1 MSRLTE
7 LYDIYK
13 KQGAAQQKAD
23 VAASDKIYDTQ
34 RQQTQ
39 NTYNRQIQDTNNSYE
54 DMYRE
59 NAVQK
64 LINERE
70 IAENMADLGLTD
82 SGLNRTQQTAVQFSY
97 ANGKNKIDVNRQKA
111 VDTLTAS
118 LADAISSID
127 ANKLAAAEKI
137 RSSYESSW
145 NSAAQS
151 TYAKE
156 LEEQTQRQ
164 KDAYN
169 YRLKLYDKQQQAYEK
184 QLRAEKENNY
194 IIKTNGGSLSYGY
207 KGTLKDNNVSVIYNK
222 TNKTTTYIDNN
233 SGKKTTVASSVNP
246 YTGNDNSEL
255 IEEFGAF
262 DNGYQPRGVRG
273 HGKLLRS
280 VGKDVL
286 NGKKQNIFEAADAS
300 LWIWDGS
307 INEYRMVDINGDGE
321 SNIKDLIALR
331 KKNTQ

>member
-13 KQGAAQQKAD
+13 KQGAAQRDAD
-23 VAASDKIYDTQ
+23 VSASDKMYDTQ

-70 IAENMADLGLTD
+70 IAEDMASAGLTD
-82 SGLNRTQQTAVQFSY
+82 SGLNRTQQTAVQLSY
-97 ANGKNKIDVNRQKA
+97 ANSKNKIDVNRQKA

-127 ANKLAAAEKI
+127 ANKLSAAEKI

-156 LEEQTQRQ
+156 LEEQTKQVEANIKAQ
-164 KDAYN
+164 KEQIAE
-169 YRLKLYDKQQQAYEK
+169 QQKA
-184 QLRAEKENNY
+184 NY
-194 IIKTNGGSLSYGY
+194 IIKTNNGLLSKNYS
-207 KGTLKDNNVSVIYNK
+207 GTLKENGVDSYRVKQGEN
-222 TNKTTTYIDNN
+222 TYIRYVDNN
-233 SGKKTTVASSVNP
+233 SGKSVNVPLGVNP
-246 YTGNDNSEL
+246 YTGDNNASETDRGDTAL
-255 IEEFGAF
+255 AYRKYDAF
-262 DNGYQPRGVRG
+262 ENGYQPKGVFYD
-273 HGKLLRS
+273 
-280 VGKDVL
+280 GKDYGWVSFSGMRDEI
-286 NGKKQNIFEAADAS
+286 NGNMQNVHRTKDGS
-300 LWIWDGS
+300 LWIWDGR
-307 INEYRMVDINGDGE
+307 NNRY
-321 SNIKDLIALR
+321 IKYI
-331 KKNTQ
+331 Q

>member
-1 MSRLTE
+1 MDRQTE
-7 LYDIYK
+7 LLEIYRRNGTP
-13 KQGAAQQKAD
+13 QMKAD
-23 VAASDKIYDTQ
+23 IAASGKVYDTQ

-39 NTYNRQIQDTNNSYE
+39 DTYDRQIKDTNNSYE

-64 LINERE
+64 LINERK
-70 IAENMADLGLTD
+70 IAEDMAGLGLTD
-82 SGLNRTQQTAVQFSY
+82 SGLNRTQQTAVQLSY
-97 ANGKNKIDVNRQKA
+97 ANSKNKIDTNRQKA
-111 VDTLTAS
+111 VDTLAAS
-118 LADAISSID
+118 LADAVSRID

-137 RSSYESSW
+137 RSSYESGWS
-145 NSAAQS
+145 SAAQS

-156 LEEQTQRQ
+156 LEEQTKRVEANIKAQ
-164 KDAYN
+164 KEQIAE
-169 YRLKLYDKQQQAYEK
+169 QQKA
-184 QLRAEKENNY
+184 NY
-194 IIKTNGGSLSYGY
+194 IIQTNGGTLRRSFTGS
-207 KGTLKDNNVSVIYNK
+207 LKDNNVSVIYDK

-280 VGKDVL
+280 VGKDAI
-286 NGKKQNIFEAADAS
+286 NGNMQNIFEAADAS

-331 KKNTQ
+331 KKNAQ

>member
-13 KQGAAQQKAD
+13 KQGTARQKAD
-23 VAASDKIYDTQ
+23 VAASDKMYDTQ

-70 IAENMADLGLTD
+70 IAEDMAGLGLTD
-82 SGLNRTQQTAVQFSY
+82 SGLNRTQQTAVQLSY

-111 VDTLTAS
+111 VDTLTAA
-118 LADAISSID
+118 LADAVSQID
-127 ANKLAAAEKI
+127 ANKLADAEKI

-156 LEEQTQRQ
+156 LEEQT
-164 KDAYN
+164 
-169 YRLKLYDKQQQAYEK
+169 KQQK
-184 QLRAEKENNY
+184 QYYDYSLKALKSQQKAAKEASY
-194 IIKTNGGSLSYGY
+194 IIQTNGGTLRRNFAGS
-207 KGTLKDNNVSVIYNK
+207 LKDNNVSVIYDK

-233 SGKKTTVASSVNP
+233 SGKKTTVSSSVNP
-246 YTGNDNSEL
+246 YTGSDNSEL

-280 VGKDVL
+280 VGKDVI
-286 NGKKQNIFEAADAS
+286 NGNMQNIFEAADAS

-331 KKNTQ
+331 KKNAQ

>member
-1 MSRLTE
+1 MDRQTE
-7 LYDIYK
+7 LLEIYRRNGTP
-13 KQGAAQQKAD
+13 QMKAD
-23 VAASDKIYDTQ
+23 IAASGKVYDTQ

-39 NTYNRQIQDTNNSYE
+39 DTYDRQIKDTNNSYE

-64 LINERE
+64 LINERK
-70 IAENMADLGLTD
+70 IAEDMAGLGLTD
-82 SGLNRTQQTAVQFSY
+82 SGLNRTQQTAVQLSY

-111 VDTLTAS
+111 VGTLTAS
-118 LADAISSID
+118 LADAVSRID

-156 LEEQTQRQ
+156 LEEQTKRVEANIKAQ
-164 KDAYN
+164 KEQIAE
-169 YRLKLYDKQQQAYEK
+169 QQKA
-184 QLRAEKENNY
+184 NY
-194 IIKTNGGSLSYGY
+194 IIQTNGGTLRRSFTGS
-207 KGTLKDNNVSVIYNK
+207 LKDNNVSVIYDK

-280 VGKDVL
+280 VGKDAI
-286 NGKKQNIFEAADAS
+286 NGNMQNIFEAADAS

-331 KKNTQ
+331 KKNAQ

>member
-13 KQGAAQQKAD
+13 KQGTAQRDAD
-23 VAASDKIYDTQ
+23 VAASGKVYDTQ

-39 NTYNRQIQDTNNSYE
+39 DTYDRQIKNTNNSYE

-70 IAENMADLGLTD
+70 IAEDMADLGLTD
-82 SGLNRTQQTAVQFSY
+82 SGLNRTQQTAVQLSY
-97 ANGKNKIDVNRQKA
+97 ANSKNKIDVNRQKA
-111 VDTLTAS
+111 VDTLAAS
-118 LADAISSID
+118 LADAVSRID

-156 LEEQTQRQ
+156 LEEQTKRVEANIKAQ
-164 KDAYN
+164 KEQIAE
-169 YRLKLYDKQQQAYEK
+169 QQKA
-184 QLRAEKENNY
+184 NY
-194 IIKTNGGSLSYGY
+194 IIQTNGGTLRRSFTGS
-207 KGTLKDNNVSVIYNK
+207 LKDNNVSVIYDK

-280 VGKDVL
+280 VGKDAI
-286 NGKKQNIFEAADAS
+286 NGNMQNIFEAADAS

-331 KKNTQ
+331 KKNAQ

>member
-13 KQGAAQQKAD
+13 KQGTARQKAD
-23 VAASDKIYDTQ
+23 VAASDKVYDTQ

-70 IAENMADLGLTD
+70 IAEDMAGLGLTD
-82 SGLNRTQQTAVQFSY
+82 SGLNRTQQTAVQLSY

-118 LADAISSID
+118 LADAVSRID

-156 LEEQTQRQ
+156 LEEQTKRVEANIKAQ
-164 KDAYN
+164 KEQIAE
-169 YRLKLYDKQQQAYEK
+169 QQKA
-184 QLRAEKENNY
+184 NY
-194 IIKTNGGSLSYGY
+194 IIQTNGGTLRRNFTGS
-207 KGTLKDNNVSVIYNK
+207 LKDNNVSVIYDK

-233 SGKKTTVASSVNP
+233 SGKKTTVSSSVNP
-246 YTGNDNSEL
+246 YTGSDNSEL

-280 VGKDVL
+280 VGKDTI
-286 NGKKQNIFEAADAS
+286 NGNMQNIFEAADAS

-331 KKNTQ
+331 KKNAQ

>member
-13 KQGAAQQKAD
+13 KQGTARQKAD
-23 VAASDKIYDTQ
+23 VAASDKMYDTQ

-39 NTYNRQIQDTNNSYE
+39 NTYNRQIKDTNNSYE

-70 IAENMADLGLTD
+70 IAEDIAGLGLTD
-82 SGLNRTQQTAVQFSY
+82 SGLNRTQQTAVQLSY

-156 LEEQTQRQ
+156 LEEQT
-164 KDAYN
+164 
-169 YRLKLYDKQQQAYEK
+169 KQQK
-184 QLRAEKENNY
+184 QYYDYSLKALKSQQKAAKEASY
-194 IIKTNGGSLSYGY
+194 IIQTNGGTLRRNFTGS
-207 KGTLKDNNVSVIYNK
+207 LKDNNVSVIYDK

-233 SGKKTTVASSVNP
+233 SGKKTTVSSSVNP
-246 YTGNDNSEL
+246 YTGSDNSEL

-280 VGKDVL
+280 VGKDVI
-286 NGKKQNIFEAADAS
+286 NGNMQNIFEAADAS

-331 KKNTQ
+331 KKNAQ

>member
-13 KQGAAQQKAD
+13 KQGTAQRDAD
-23 VAASDKIYDTQ
+23 VAASDKMYDTQ
-34 RQQTQ
+34 RRQTQ
-39 NTYNRQIQDTNNSYE
+39 DTYDRQIKETNNSYE

-70 IAENMADLGLTD
+70 IAEDMANSGLTD
-82 SGLNRTQQTAVQFSY
+82 SGLNRTQQTAVQLSY

-111 VDTLTAS
+111 VDTLAAS

-127 ANKLAAAEKI
+127 ANKLSAAEKI
-137 RSSYESSW
+137 RSSYENSW

-156 LEEQTQRQ
+156 LEEQTKQVEASIKAQ
-164 KDAYN
+164 KEQIAE
-169 YRLKLYDKQQQAYEK
+169 QQKA
-184 QLRAEKENNY
+184 NY
-194 IIKTNGGSLSYGY
+194 IIQTNGGTLRRSFTGS
-207 KGTLKDNNVSVIYNK
+207 LKDNNVSVIYDK

-280 VGKDVL
+280 VGRDTI
-286 NGKKQNIFEAADAS
+286 NGNMQNIFEAADAS

-331 KKNTQ
+331 KKNAQ

>member
-1 MSRLTE
+1 MDRQTE
-7 LYDIYK
+7 LLEIYRRNGTP
-13 KQGAAQQKAD
+13 QMKAD
-23 VAASDKIYDTQ
+23 IAASGKVYDTQ

-39 NTYNRQIQDTNNSYE
+39 DTYDRQIKDTNNSYE

-59 NAVQK
+59 NAVQR
-64 LINERE
+64 LINERK
-70 IAENMADLGLTD
+70 IAEDMAGLGLTD
-82 SGLNRTQQTAVQFSY
+82 SGLNRTQQTATQLSY
-97 ANGKNKIDVNRQKA
+97 ANSKNKIDVNRQKA

-118 LADAISSID
+118 LADAVSRID

-156 LEEQTQRQ
+156 LEEQTKRVEANIKAQ
-164 KDAYN
+164 KEQIAE
-169 YRLKLYDKQQQAYEK
+169 QQKA
-184 QLRAEKENNY
+184 NY
-194 IIKTNGGSLSYGY
+194 IIQTNGGTLRRSFTGS
-207 KGTLKDNNVSVIYNK
+207 LKDNNVSVIYDK

-280 VGKDVL
+280 VGKDAI
-286 NGKKQNIFEAADAS
+286 NGNMQNIFEAADAS

-331 KKNTQ
+331 KKNAQ

>member
-1 MSRLTE
+1 MMSRLTE

-13 KQGAAQQKAD
+13 KQGTARQKAD
-23 VAASDKIYDTQ
+23 VAASDKMYDTQ

-39 NTYNRQIQDTNNSYE
+39 NTYNRQIKDTNNSYE

-70 IAENMADLGLTD
+70 IAEDMAGLGLTD
-82 SGLNRTQQTAVQFSY
+82 SGLNRTQQTAVQLSY

-137 RSSYESSW
+137 RSSYESGW
-145 NSAAQS
+145 QSAAQS
-151 TYAKE
+151 TYARE
-156 LEEQTQRQ
+156 LEEQT
-164 KDAYN
+164 
-169 YRLKLYDKQQQAYEK
+169 KQQK
-184 QLRAEKENNY
+184 QYYDYSLKTLKSQQKAAKEASY
-194 IIKTNGGSLSYGY
+194 IIQTNGGTLRRNFTGS
-207 KGTLKDNNVSVIYNK
+207 LKDNNVSVIYDK
-222 TNKTTTYIDNN
+222 TNKTTTYVDNN

-246 YTGNDNSEL
+246 YTGSDNSEL

-280 VGKDVL
+280 VGKDVI
-286 NGKKQNIFEAADAS
+286 NGNMQNIFEAADAS

-331 KKNTQ
+331 KKNAQ

>member
-1 MSRLTE
+1 MDRQTE
-7 LYDIYK
+7 LLEIYRRNGTP
-13 KQGAAQQKAD
+13 QMKAD
-23 VAASDKIYDTQ
+23 IAASGKVYDTQ

-39 NTYNRQIQDTNNSYE
+39 NTYNRQIKDTNNSYE

-82 SGLNRTQQTAVQFSY
+82 SGLNRTQQTAVQLSY
-97 ANGKNKIDVNRQKA
+97 ANSKNKIDTSRQKA
-111 VDTLTAS
+111 VDTLAAS
-118 LADAISSID
+118 LADAVSRID
-127 ANKLAAAEKI
+127 ANKLADAEKI
-137 RSSYESSW
+137 RSSYESGWS
-145 NSAAQS
+145 SAAQS

-156 LEEQTQRQ
+156 LEEQTKRVEANIKAQ
-164 KDAYN
+164 KEQIAE
-169 YRLKLYDKQQQAYEK
+169 QQKA
-184 QLRAEKENNY
+184 NY
-194 IIKTNGGSLSYGY
+194 IIQTNGGTLRRSFTGS
-207 KGTLKDNNVSVIYNK
+207 LKDNNVSVIYDK

-280 VGKDVL
+280 VGKDAI
-286 NGKKQNIFEAADAS
+286 NGNMQNIFEAADAS

-331 KKNTQ
+331 KKNAQ

>member
-1 MSRLTE
+1 MDRQTE
-7 LYDIYK
+7 LLEIYRRNGTP
-13 KQGAAQQKAD
+13 QMKAD
-23 VAASDKIYDTQ
+23 IAASGKVYDTQ

-39 NTYNRQIQDTNNSYE
+39 DTYDRQIKDTNNSYE

-59 NAVQK
+59 NAVQR
-64 LINERE
+64 LINERK
-70 IAENMADLGLTD
+70 IAEDMAGLGLTD
-82 SGLNRTQQTAVQFSY
+82 SGLNRTQQTAVQLSY
-97 ANGKNKIDVNRQKA
+97 ANSKNKIDTNRQKA
-111 VDTLTAS
+111 VDTLAAS
-118 LADAISSID
+118 LADAVSRID
-127 ANKLAAAEKI
+127 ANKLADAEKI

-156 LEEQTQRQ
+156 LEEQTKRVEANIKAQ
-164 KDAYN
+164 KEQIAE
-169 YRLKLYDKQQQAYEK
+169 QQKA
-184 QLRAEKENNY
+184 NY
-194 IIKTNGGSLSYGY
+194 IIQTNGGTLRRSFTGS
-207 KGTLKDNNVSVIYNK
+207 LKDNNVSVIYDK

-255 IEEFGAF
+255 IEKFGAF

-280 VGKDVL
+280 VGKDAI
-286 NGKKQNIFEAADAS
+286 NGNMQNIFEAADAS

-331 KKNTQ
+331 KKNAQ

>member
-13 KQGAAQQKAD
+13 KQGTARQKAD
-23 VAASDKIYDTQ
+23 VAASDKMYDTQ

-39 NTYNRQIQDTNNSYE
+39 NTYNRQIKDTNNSYE

-70 IAENMADLGLTD
+70 IAEDMAGLGLTD
-82 SGLNRTQQTAVQFSY
+82 SGLNRTQQTAVQLSY
-97 ANGKNKIDVNRQKA
+97 ANGKNNIDVNRQKA

-118 LADAISSID
+118 LADAISWID

-156 LEEQTQRQ
+156 LEEQT
-164 KDAYN
+164 
-169 YRLKLYDKQQQAYEK
+169 KQQK
-184 QLRAEKENNY
+184 QYYDYSLKALKSQQKAAKEASY
-194 IIKTNGGSLSYGY
+194 IIQTNGGTLRRNFTGS
-207 KGTLKDNNVSVIYNK
+207 LKDNNVSVIYDK

-233 SGKKTTVASSVNP
+233 SGKKTTVSSSVNP
-246 YTGNDNSEL
+246 YTGSDNSEL

-280 VGKDVL
+280 VGKDVI
-286 NGKKQNIFEAADAS
+286 NGNMQNIFEAADAS

-331 KKNTQ
+331 KKNAQ

>member
-13 KQGAAQQKAD
+13 KQGTARQKAD
-23 VAASDKIYDTQ
+23 VAASDKMYDTQ

-39 NTYNRQIQDTNNSYE
+39 NTYNRQIKDTNNSYE

-70 IAENMADLGLTD
+70 IAEDMAGLGLTD
-82 SGLNRTQQTAVQFSY
+82 SGLNRTQQTAVQLSY

-111 VDTLTAS
+111 IDTLTAS

-156 LEEQTQRQ
+156 LEEQT
-164 KDAYN
+164 
-169 YRLKLYDKQQQAYEK
+169 KQQK
-184 QLRAEKENNY
+184 QYYDYSLKALKSQQKAAKEASY
-194 IIKTNGGSLSYGY
+194 IIQTNGGTLRRNFTGS
-207 KGTLKDNNVSVIYNK
+207 LKDNNVSVIYDK

-233 SGKKTTVASSVNP
+233 SGKKTTVSSSVNP
-246 YTGNDNSEL
+246 YTGSDNSEL

-280 VGKDVL
+280 VGKDAI
-286 NGKKQNIFEAADAS
+286 NGNMQNIFEAADAS

>member
-1 MSRLTE
+1 MQL
-7 LYDIYK
+7 
-13 KQGAAQQKAD
+13 
-23 VAASDKIYDTQ
+23 
-34 RQQTQ
+34 
-39 NTYNRQIQDTNNSYE
+39 
-54 DMYRE
+54 
-59 NAVQK
+59 
-64 LINERE
+64 
-70 IAENMADLGLTD
+70 
-82 SGLNRTQQTAVQFSY
+82 SY
-97 ANGKNKIDVNRQKA
+97 ANSKNKIDTNRQKA
-111 VDTLTAS
+111 VDTLAAS
-118 LADAISSID
+118 LADAVSRID

-137 RSSYESSW
+137 RSSYESGWS
-145 NSAAQS
+145 SAAQS

-156 LEEQTQRQ
+156 LEEQT
-164 KDAYN
+164 
-169 YRLKLYDKQQQAYEK
+169 KQQK
-184 QLRAEKENNY
+184 QYYDYSLKALKSQQKAAKEASY
-194 IIKTNGGSLSYGY
+194 IIQTNGGTLRRNFTGS
-207 KGTLKDNNVSVIYNK
+207 LKDNNVSVIYDK

-280 VGKDVL
+280 VGKDAI
-286 NGKKQNIFEAADAS
+286 NGNMQNIFEAADAS

-331 KKNTQ
+331 KKNAQ

>member
-13 KQGAAQQKAD
+13 KQGTAQRDAD
-23 VAASDKIYDTQ
+23 VAASDKMYDTQ
-34 RQQTQ
+34 RRQTQ
-39 NTYNRQIQDTNNSYE
+39 DTYDRQIKDTNNSYE

-59 NAVQK
+59 NAVQR
-64 LINERE
+64 LINERK
-70 IAENMADLGLTD
+70 IAEDMAGLGLTD
-82 SGLNRTQQTAVQFSY
+82 SGLNRTQQTAVQLSY
-97 ANGKNKIDVNRQKA
+97 ANSKNKIDTNRQKA
-111 VDTLTAS
+111 VDTLAAS
-118 LADAISSID
+118 LADAVSRID

-156 LEEQTQRQ
+156 LEEQTKRVEANIKAQ
-164 KDAYN
+164 KEQIAE
-169 YRLKLYDKQQQAYEK
+169 QQKA
-184 QLRAEKENNY
+184 NY
-194 IIKTNGGSLSYGY
+194 IIQTNGGTLRRSFTGS
-207 KGTLKDNNVSVIYNK
+207 LKDNNVSVIYDK

-280 VGKDVL
+280 VGKDAI
-286 NGKKQNIFEAADAS
+286 NGNMQNIFEAADAS

>member
-1 MSRLTE
+1 MDRQTE
-7 LYDIYK
+7 LLEIYRRNGTP
-13 KQGAAQQKAD
+13 QMKAD
-23 VAASDKIYDTQ
+23 IAASGKVYDTQ

-64 LINERE
+64 LINERK
-70 IAENMADLGLTD
+70 IAEDMAGLGLTD
-82 SGLNRTQQTAVQFSY
+82 SGLNRTQQTAVQLSY
-97 ANGKNKIDVNRQKA
+97 ANSKNKIDVNRQKA

-118 LADAISSID
+118 LADAVSRID
-127 ANKLAAAEKI
+127 ANKLADAEKI

-156 LEEQTQRQ
+156 LEEQTKRFEANIKAQ
-164 KDAYN
+164 KEQIAE
-169 YRLKLYDKQQQAYEK
+169 QQKA
-184 QLRAEKENNY
+184 NY
-194 IIKTNGGSLSYGY
+194 IIQTNGGTLRRSFTGS
-207 KGTLKDNNVSVIYNK
+207 LKDNNVSVIYDK

-280 VGKDVL
+280 VGKDAI
-286 NGKKQNIFEAADAS
+286 NGNMQNIFEAADAS

>member
-13 KQGAAQQKAD
+13 KQGTARQKAD
-23 VAASDKIYDTQ
+23 VAASDKMYDTQ

-70 IAENMADLGLTD
+70 IAEDMAGLGLTD
-82 SGLNRTQQTAVQFSY
+82 SGLNRTQQTAVQLSY

-156 LEEQTQRQ
+156 LEEQTKRVEANIKAQ
-164 KDAYN
+164 KEQIAE
-169 YRLKLYDKQQQAYEK
+169 QEK
-184 QLRAEKENNY
+184 ANY
-194 IIKTNGGSLSYGY
+194 IIQTNGGTLRRNFTGS
-207 KGTLKDNNVSVIYNK
+207 LKDNNVSVIYDK

-233 SGKKTTVASSVNP
+233 SGKKTTVSSSINP
-246 YTGNDNSEL
+246 YTGSDNSEL

-280 VGKDVL
+280 VGKDAI
-286 NGKKQNIFEAADAS
+286 NGNMQNIFEAADAS

-331 KKNTQ
+331 KKNAQ

>member
-13 KQGAAQQKAD
+13 KQGTAQRDAD
-23 VAASDKIYDTQ
+23 VAASDKMYDTQ
-34 RQQTQ
+34 RRQTQ

-59 NAVQK
+59 NAVQR

-70 IAENMADLGLTD
+70 IAEDMAGLGLTD
-82 SGLNRTQQTAVQFSY
+82 SGLNRTQQTAVQLSY
-97 ANGKNKIDVNRQKA
+97 ANSKNKIDTTRQKA
-111 VDTLTAS
+111 VDTLAAS
-118 LADAISSID
+118 LADAVSRID

-137 RSSYESSW
+137 RSSYESGWS
-145 NSAAQS
+145 SAAQS

-156 LEEQTQRQ
+156 LEEQTKRVETNIKAQ
-164 KDAYN
+164 KEQIAE
-169 YRLKLYDKQQQAYEK
+169 QQKA
-184 QLRAEKENNY
+184 NY
-194 IIKTNGGSLSYGY
+194 IIQTNGGTLRRSFTGS
-207 KGTLKDNNVSVIYNK
+207 LKDNNVSVIYDK

-280 VGKDVL
+280 VGKDVI
-286 NGKKQNIFEAADAS
+286 NGNMQNIFEAADAS

-331 KKNTQ
+331 KKNAQ

>member
-13 KQGAAQQKAD
+13 KQGTAQRDAD
-23 VAASDKIYDTQ
+23 VAASDKMYDTQ
-34 RQQTQ
+34 RRQTQ
-39 NTYNRQIQDTNNSYE
+39 DTYDRQIKDTNNSYE

-59 NAVQK
+59 NAVQR
-64 LINERE
+64 LINERK
-70 IAENMADLGLTD
+70 IAEDMAGLGLTD
-82 SGLNRTQQTAVQFSY
+82 SGLNRTQQTAVQLSY
-97 ANGKNKIDVNRQKA
+97 ANSKNKIDTNRQKA
-111 VDTLTAS
+111 VDTLAAS
-118 LADAISSID
+118 LADAVSRID

-156 LEEQTQRQ
+156 LEEQTKRVEANIKAQ
-164 KDAYN
+164 KEQIAE
-169 YRLKLYDKQQQAYEK
+169 QQKA
-184 QLRAEKENNY
+184 NY
-194 IIKTNGGSLSYGY
+194 IIQTNGGTLRRSFTGS
-207 KGTLKDNNVSVIYNK
+207 LKDNNVSVIYDK

-280 VGKDVL
+280 VGKDVI
-286 NGKKQNIFEAADAS
+286 NGNMQNIFEAADAS

-331 KKNTQ
+331 KKNAQ

>member
-13 KQGAAQQKAD
+13 KHGTAQRDAD
-23 VAASDKIYDTQ
+23 VAASDKMYDTQ
-34 RQQTQ
+34 RRQTQ
-39 NTYNRQIQDTNNSYE
+39 DTYDRQIKDTNNSYE

-64 LINERE
+64 LINERK
-70 IAENMADLGLTD
+70 IAEDMAGLGLTD
-82 SGLNRTQQTAVQFSY
+82 SGLNRTQQTATQLSY
-97 ANGKNKIDVNRQKA
+97 ANSKNKIDVNRQKA

-118 LADAISSID
+118 LADAVSRID

-137 RSSYESSW
+137 RSSYESGW

-156 LEEQTQRQ
+156 LEEQTKRVEANIKAQ
-164 KDAYN
+164 KEQIAE
-169 YRLKLYDKQQQAYEK
+169 QQKA
-184 QLRAEKENNY
+184 NY
-194 IIKTNGGSLSYGY
+194 IIQTNGGTLRRSFTGS
-207 KGTLKDNNVSVIYNK
+207 LKDNNVSVIYDK

-280 VGKDVL
+280 VGKDAI
-286 NGKKQNIFEAADAS
+286 NGNMQNIFEAADAS

-331 KKNTQ
+331 KKNAQ

>member
-13 KQGAAQQKAD
+13 KQGTAQRDAD
-23 VAASDKIYDTQ
+23 VAASDKMYDTQ
-34 RQQTQ
+34 RRQTQ
-39 NTYNRQIQDTNNSYE
+39 DTYDRQIKDTNNSYE

-59 NAVQK
+59 NAVQR
-64 LINERE
+64 LINERK
-70 IAENMADLGLTD
+70 IAEDMAGLGLTD
-82 SGLNRTQQTAVQFSY
+82 SGLNRTQQTAVQLSY
-97 ANGKNKIDVNRQKA
+97 ANSKNKIDTNRQKA
-111 VDTLTAS
+111 VDTLAAS
-118 LADAISSID
+118 LADAVSRID

-137 RSSYESSW
+137 RGSYESSW

-156 LEEQTQRQ
+156 LEEQTKRVEANIKAQ
-164 KDAYN
+164 KEQIA
-169 YRLKLYDKQQQAYEK
+169 KQQKA
-184 QLRAEKENNY
+184 NY
-194 IIKTNGGSLSYGY
+194 IIQTNGGTLRRSFTGS
-207 KGTLKDNNVSVIYNK
+207 LKDNNVSVIYDK

-280 VGKDVL
+280 VGKDVI
-286 NGKKQNIFEAADAS
+286 NGNMQNIFEAADAS

>member
-13 KQGAAQQKAD
+13 KQGTAQRDAD
-23 VAASDKIYDTQ
+23 VAASDKMYDTQ
-34 RQQTQ
+34 RRQTQ
-39 NTYNRQIQDTNNSYE
+39 DTYDRQIKDTNNSYE

-59 NAVQK
+59 NAVQR
-64 LINERE
+64 LINERK
-70 IAENMADLGLTD
+70 IAEDMAGLGLTD
-82 SGLNRTQQTAVQFSY
+82 SGLNRTQQTATQLSY
-97 ANGKNKIDVNRQKA
+97 ANSKNKIDVNRQKA
-111 VDTLTAS
+111 VDTLAAS
-118 LADAISSID
+118 LADAVSRID

-156 LEEQTQRQ
+156 LEEQTKRVEANIKAQ
-164 KDAYN
+164 KEQIAE
-169 YRLKLYDKQQQAYEK
+169 QQKA
-184 QLRAEKENNY
+184 NY
-194 IIKTNGGSLSYGY
+194 IIQTNGGTLRRSFTGS
-207 KGTLKDNNVSVIYNK
+207 LKDNNVSVIYDK

-280 VGKDVL
+280 VGKDAI
-286 NGKKQNIFEAADAS
+286 NGNMQNIFEAADAS

-331 KKNTQ
+331 KKNAQ

>member
-13 KQGAAQQKAD
+13 KQGTAQRDAD
-23 VAASDKIYDTQ
+23 VAASGKVYDTQ

-39 NTYNRQIQDTNNSYE
+39 DTYDRQIKDTNNSYE

-70 IAENMADLGLTD
+70 IAEDMADLGLTD
-82 SGLNRTQQTAVQFSY
+82 SGLNRTQQTAVQLSY
-97 ANGKNKIDVNRQKA
+97 ANSKNKIDVNRQKA
-111 VDTLTAS
+111 VDTLAAS
-118 LADAISSID
+118 LADAVSRID

-156 LEEQTQRQ
+156 LEEQTKQVEASIKAQ
-164 KDAYN
+164 KEQIAE
-169 YRLKLYDKQQQAYEK
+169 QQKA
-184 QLRAEKENNY
+184 NY
-194 IIKTNGGSLSYGY
+194 IIQTNGGTLRRSFTGS
-207 KGTLKDNNVSVIYNK
+207 LKDNNVSVIYDK

-280 VGKDVL
+280 VGRDTI
-286 NGKKQNIFEAADAS
+286 NGNMQNIFEAADAS

-331 KKNTQ
+331 KKNAQ

>member
-1 MSRLTE
+1 MDRQTE
-7 LYDIYK
+7 LLEIYRRNGTP
-13 KQGAAQQKAD
+13 QMKAD
-23 VAASDKIYDTQ
+23 IAASGKVYDTQ
-34 RQQTQ
+34 RRQTQ
-39 NTYNRQIQDTNNSYE
+39 DTYDRQIKDTNNSYE

-59 NAVQK
+59 NAVQR
-64 LINERE
+64 LINERK
-70 IAENMADLGLTD
+70 IAEDMAGLGLTD
-82 SGLNRTQQTAVQFSY
+82 SGLNRTQQTATQLSY
-97 ANGKNKIDVNRQKA
+97 ANSKNKIDVNRQKA

-118 LADAISSID
+118 LADAVSRID

-156 LEEQTQRQ
+156 LEEQTKRVEANIKAQ
-164 KDAYN
+164 KEQIAE
-169 YRLKLYDKQQQAYEK
+169 QQKA
-184 QLRAEKENNY
+184 NY
-194 IIKTNGGSLSYGY
+194 IIQTNGGTLRRSFTGS
-207 KGTLKDNNVSVIYNK
+207 LKDNNVSVIYDK

-280 VGKDVL
+280 VGKDAI
-286 NGKKQNIFEAADAS
+286 NGNMQNIFEAADAS

-331 KKNTQ
+331 KKNAQ

>member
-13 KQGAAQQKAD
+13 KQGTAQRDAD
-23 VAASDKIYDTQ
+23 VAASDKMYDTQ
-34 RQQTQ
+34 RRQTQ
-39 NTYNRQIQDTNNSYE
+39 DTYDRQIKDTNNSYE

-59 NAVQK
+59 NAVQR
-64 LINERE
+64 LINERK
-70 IAENMADLGLTD
+70 IAEDMAGLGLTD
-82 SGLNRTQQTAVQFSY
+82 SGLNRTQQTAVQLSY
-97 ANGKNKIDVNRQKA
+97 ANSKNKIDTNRQKA
-111 VDTLTAS
+111 VDTLAAS
-118 LADAISSID
+118 LADAVSRID

-137 RSSYESSW
+137 RGSYESSW

-156 LEEQTQRQ
+156 LEEQTKRVEANIKAQ
-164 KDAYN
+164 KEQIAE
-169 YRLKLYDKQQQAYEK
+169 QQKA
-184 QLRAEKENNY
+184 NY
-194 IIKTNGGSLSYGY
+194 IIQTNGGTLRRSFTGS
-207 KGTLKDNNVSVIYNK
+207 LKDNNVSVIYDK

-280 VGKDVL
+280 VGKDAI
-286 NGKKQNIFEAADAS
+286 NGNMQNIFEAADAS

-331 KKNTQ
+331 KKNAQ

>member
-13 KQGAAQQKAD
+13 KQGTAQRDAD
-23 VAASDKIYDTQ
+23 VAASDKMYDTQ
-34 RQQTQ
+34 RRQTQ
-39 NTYNRQIQDTNNSYE
+39 DTYDMQIKDTNNSYE

-59 NAVQK
+59 NAVQR
-64 LINERE
+64 LINERK
-70 IAENMADLGLTD
+70 IAEDMAGLGLTD
-82 SGLNRTQQTAVQFSY
+82 SGLNRTQQTAVQLSY

-118 LADAISSID
+118 LADAVSRID

-156 LEEQTQRQ
+156 LEEQTKRVEANIKAQ
-164 KDAYN
+164 KEQIAE
-169 YRLKLYDKQQQAYEK
+169 QQKA
-184 QLRAEKENNY
+184 NY
-194 IIKTNGGSLSYGY
+194 IIQTNGGTLRRSFTGS
-207 KGTLKDNNVSVIYNK
+207 LKDNNVSVIYDK

-280 VGKDVL
+280 VGKDAI
-286 NGKKQNIFEAADAS
+286 NGNMQNIFEAADAS

-331 KKNTQ
+331 KKNAQ

>member
-13 KQGAAQQKAD
+13 KQGTAQRDAD
-23 VAASDKIYDTQ
+23 VAASDKMYDTQ
-34 RQQTQ
+34 RRQTQ
-39 NTYNRQIQDTNNSYE
+39 DTYDRQIKDTNNSYE

-59 NAVQK
+59 NAVQR
-64 LINERE
+64 LINERK
-70 IAENMADLGLTD
+70 IAEDMAGLGLTD
-82 SGLNRTQQTAVQFSY
+82 SGLNRTQQTAVQLSY
-97 ANGKNKIDVNRQKA
+97 ANSKNKIDTNRQKA
-111 VDTLTAS
+111 VDTLAAS
-118 LADAISSID
+118 LADAVSRID

-137 RSSYESSW
+137 RGSYESSW

-156 LEEQTQRQ
+156 LEEQTKRVEANIKAQ
-164 KDAYN
+164 KEQIA
-169 YRLKLYDKQQQAYEK
+169 KQQKA
-184 QLRAEKENNY
+184 NY
-194 IIKTNGGSLSYGY
+194 IIQTNGGTLRRSFTGS
-207 KGTLKDNNVSVIYNK
+207 LKDNNVSVIYDK

-280 VGKDVL
+280 VGKDAI
-286 NGKKQNIFEAADAS
+286 NGNMQNIFEAADAS

>member
-13 KQGAAQQKAD
+13 KQGTAQRDAD
-23 VAASDKIYDTQ
+23 VAASDKMYDTQ

-39 NTYNRQIQDTNNSYE
+39 DTYDRQIKDTNNSYE

-64 LINERE
+64 LINERK
-70 IAENMADLGLTD
+70 IAEDMAGLGLTD
-82 SGLNRTQQTAVQFSY
+82 SGLNRTQQTAVQLSY
-97 ANGKNKIDVNRQKA
+97 ANSKNKIDTNRQKA
-111 VDTLTAS
+111 VDTLAVS
-118 LADAISSID
+118 LADAVSRID

-137 RSSYESSW
+137 RGSYESSW

-156 LEEQTQRQ
+156 LEEQTKRVEANIKAQ
-164 KDAYN
+164 KEQIAE
-169 YRLKLYDKQQQAYEK
+169 QQKA
-184 QLRAEKENNY
+184 NY
-194 IIKTNGGSLSYGY
+194 IIQTNGGTLRRSFTGS
-207 KGTLKDNNVSVIYNK
+207 LKDNNVSVIYDK

-280 VGKDVL
+280 VGKDAI
-286 NGKKQNIFEAADAS
+286 NGNMQNIFEAADAS

>member
-13 KQGAAQQKAD
+13 KQGAAQRDAD
-23 VAASDKIYDTQ
+23 VAASDKMYDTQ
-34 RQQTQ
+34 RRQTQ
-39 NTYNRQIQDTNNSYE
+39 DTYDRQIKDTNNSYE

-59 NAVQK
+59 NAVQR
-64 LINERE
+64 LINERK
-70 IAENMADLGLTD
+70 IAEDMAGLGLTD
-82 SGLNRTQQTAVQFSY
+82 SGLNRTQQTAVQLSY
-97 ANGKNKIDVNRQKA
+97 ANSKNKIDTNRQKA
-111 VDTLTAS
+111 VDTLAAS
-118 LADAISSID
+118 LADAVSRID

-145 NSAAQS
+145 SSAAQS

-156 LEEQTQRQ
+156 LEEQTKRVETNIKAQ
-164 KDAYN
+164 KEQIAE
-169 YRLKLYDKQQQAYEK
+169 QQKA
-184 QLRAEKENNY
+184 NY
-194 IIKTNGGSLSYGY
+194 IIQTNGGTLRRSFTGS
-207 KGTLKDNNVSVIYNK
+207 LKDNNVSVIYDK

-280 VGKDVL
+280 VGKDVI
-286 NGKKQNIFEAADAS
+286 NGNMQNIFEAADAS

-331 KKNTQ
+331 KKNAQ

>member
-1 MSRLTE
+1 MDRQTE
-7 LYDIYK
+7 LLEIYRRNGTP
-13 KQGAAQQKAD
+13 QMKAD
-23 VAASDKIYDTQ
+23 IAASGKVYDTQ

-39 NTYNRQIQDTNNSYE
+39 NMYNRQIKDTNNSYE

-70 IAENMADLGLTD
+70 IAEDMAGLGLTD
-82 SGLNRTQQTAVQFSY
+82 SGLNRTQQTAVQLSY

-127 ANKLAAAEKI
+127 ANKHAAAEKI

-156 LEEQTQRQ
+156 LEEQTKRVEANIKAQ
-164 KDAYN
+164 KEQIAE
-169 YRLKLYDKQQQAYEK
+169 QQKA
-184 QLRAEKENNY
+184 NY
-194 IIKTNGGSLSYGY
+194 IIQTNGGTLRRNFTGS
-207 KGTLKDNNVSVIYNK
+207 LKDNNVSVIYDK

-246 YTGNDNSEL
+246 YTGSDNSEL

-280 VGKDVL
+280 VGKDAI
-286 NGKKQNIFEAADAS
+286 NGNMQNIFEAADAS

-331 KKNTQ
+331 KKNAQ

>member
-1 MSRLTE
+1 MDRQTE
-7 LYDIYK
+7 LLEIYRRNGTP
-13 KQGAAQQKAD
+13 QMKAD
-23 VAASDKIYDTQ
+23 IAASGKVYDTQ

-39 NTYNRQIQDTNNSYE
+39 DTYDRQIKDTNNSYE

-59 NAVQK
+59 NAVQR

-70 IAENMADLGLTD
+70 IAEDMAGLGLTD
-82 SGLNRTQQTAVQFSY
+82 SGLNRTQQTAVQLSY
-97 ANGKNKIDVNRQKA
+97 ANSKNKIDTNRQKA
-111 VDTLTAS
+111 VDTLAAS
-118 LADAISSID
+118 LADAVSRID

-156 LEEQTQRQ
+156 LEEQTKRVEANIKAQ
-164 KDAYN
+164 KEQIAE
-169 YRLKLYDKQQQAYEK
+169 QQKA
-184 QLRAEKENNY
+184 NY
-194 IIKTNGGSLSYGY
+194 IIQTNGGTLRRSFTGS
-207 KGTLKDNNVSVIYNK
+207 LKDNNVSVIYDK

-280 VGKDVL
+280 VGKDAI
-286 NGKKQNIFEAADAS
+286 NGNMQNIFEAADAS

>member
-13 KQGAAQQKAD
+13 KQGTARQKAD
-23 VAASDKIYDTQ
+23 VAASDKMYDTQ

-39 NTYNRQIQDTNNSYE
+39 NTYNRQIKDTNNSYE

-70 IAENMADLGLTD
+70 IAEDMAGLGLTD
-82 SGLNRTQQTAVQFSY
+82 SGLNRTQQTAVQLSY

-156 LEEQTQRQ
+156 LEEQT
-164 KDAYN
+164 
-169 YRLKLYDKQQQAYEK
+169 KQQK
-184 QLRAEKENNY
+184 QYYDYSLKALKSQQKAAKEASY
-194 IIKTNGGSLSYGY
+194 IIQTNGGTLRRNFTGS
-207 KGTLKDNNVSVIYNK
+207 LKDNNVSVIYDK

-233 SGKKTTVASSVNP
+233 SGKKTTVSSSVNP
-246 YTGNDNSEL
+246 YTGSDNSEL

-280 VGKDVL
+280 VGKDVI
-286 NGKKQNIFEAADAS
+286 NGNMQNIFEAADAS

-331 KKNTQ
+331 KKNAQ

>member
-13 KQGAAQQKAD
+13 KQGTAQRDAD
-23 VAASDKIYDTQ
+23 VAASDKMYDTQ
-34 RQQTQ
+34 RRQTQ
-39 NTYNRQIQDTNNSYE
+39 DTYDRQIKETNNSYE
-54 DMYRE
+54 DMYRD

-70 IAENMADLGLTD
+70 IAEDMANSGLTD
-82 SGLNRTQQTAVQFSY
+82 SGLNRTQQTAVQLSY
-97 ANGKNKIDVNRQKA
+97 ANSKNKIDVNRQKA
-111 VDTLTAS
+111 VDTLAAS

-127 ANKLAAAEKI
+127 ANKLSAAEKI

-156 LEEQTQRQ
+156 LEEQTKQVEASIKAQ
-164 KDAYN
+164 KEQIAE
-169 YRLKLYDKQQQAYEK
+169 QQKA
-184 QLRAEKENNY
+184 NY
-194 IIKTNGGSLSYGY
+194 IIQTNGGTLRRSFTGS
-207 KGTLKDNNVSVIYNK
+207 LKDNNVSVIYDK

-280 VGKDVL
+280 VGRDTI
-286 NGKKQNIFEAADAS
+286 NGNMQNIFEAADAS

-331 KKNTQ
+331 KKNAQ

>member
-13 KQGAAQQKAD
+13 KQGTAQQNSD
-23 VAASDKIYDTQ
+23 VAASDKMYDTQ

-39 NTYNRQIQDTNNSYE
+39 NTYNRQIKDTNNSYE

-70 IAENMADLGLTD
+70 IAEDMAGLGLTD
-82 SGLNRTQQTAVQFSY
+82 SGLNRTQQTAVQLSY
-97 ANGKNKIDVNRQKA
+97 ANGKNKIDMNRQKA
-111 VDTLTAS
+111 IDTLTAS

-156 LEEQTQRQ
+156 LEEQT
-164 KDAYN
+164 
-169 YRLKLYDKQQQAYEK
+169 KQQK
-184 QLRAEKENNY
+184 QYYDYSLKALKSQQKAAKEASY
-194 IIKTNGGSLSYGY
+194 IIQTNGGTLRRNFTGS
-207 KGTLKDNNVSVIYNK
+207 LKDNNVSVIYDK

-233 SGKKTTVASSVNP
+233 SGKKTTVSSSVNP
-246 YTGNDNSEL
+246 YTGSDNSEL

-280 VGKDVL
+280 VGKDVI
-286 NGKKQNIFEAADAS
+286 NGNMQNIFEAADAS

-331 KKNTQ
+331 KKNAQ

>member
-13 KQGAAQQKAD
+13 KQGTAQRDAD
-23 VAASDKIYDTQ
+23 VAASGKVYDTQ

-39 NTYNRQIQDTNNSYE
+39 DTYDRQIKDTNNSYE

-70 IAENMADLGLTD
+70 IAEDMADLGLTD
-82 SGLNRTQQTAVQFSY
+82 SGLNRTQQTAVQLSY
-97 ANGKNKIDVNRQKA
+97 ANSKNKIDVNRQKA

-118 LADAISSID
+118 LADAVSRID

-145 NSAAQS
+145 SSAAQS

-156 LEEQTQRQ
+156 LEEQTKQVEASIKAQ
-164 KDAYN
+164 KEQIAE
-169 YRLKLYDKQQQAYEK
+169 QQKA
-184 QLRAEKENNY
+184 NY
-194 IIKTNGGSLSYGY
+194 IIQTNGGTLRRSFTGS
-207 KGTLKDNNVSVIYNK
+207 LKDNNVSVIYDK

-280 VGKDVL
+280 VGRDAI
-286 NGKKQNIFEAADAS
+286 NGNMQNIFEAADAS

-331 KKNTQ
+331 KKNAQ